1 MANRSDLPVEV
12 DTTLDGSGVYVGA
25 WIDSAGI
32 FRVRCVVQGAIAGVD
47 ESSDQTN
54 VLRSVTLAD
63 GDEVALTTRY
73 FRLVGSGSASATF
86 RAALRVVG

>member
-1 MANRSDLPVEV
+1 MANRSDLPAEV
-12 DTTLDGSGVYVGA
+12 DATFDGSGIYAGP

-32 FRVRCVVQGAIAGVD
+32 LRVRCVVQGGTAGVD

-63 GDEVALTTRY
+63 GDEVALTARY
-73 FRLVGSGSASATF
+73 FRLVGSGAPSATF
-86 RAALRVVG
+86 RAVLRAVG